1 MSFRLGFDIGGTFTD
16 FVIQDEKTGA
26 FRFGK
31 TLTTPKDPSIG
42 VMKGL
47 QALLEE
53 SGIDASQIVQAVHA
67 TTLATNVVIERKGE
81 RIALIT
87 TRGFRDI
94 LEFQRQKRYDLYNF
108 YADKPVPLIPRN
120 WIFEVDERVAADGS
134 VIKPLD
140 EQEARSLV
148 RQLLAKGVNSIA
160 VCLLH
165 SYRNPDHERR
175 IEQIVKEEDPKLPV
189 SISSDISPVIRE
201 YERTNTTVVNAYTMP
216 SVREYMRRITSGL
229 GEKGY
234 FGRLYVMQSNGG
246 IATSDTVQKYPARI
260 IESGPAAGALGAA
273 HFGKTAGYTNLISF
287 DMGGTTAKI
296 CLIEDSKPGMTN
308 QFEIDRI
315 QLKAGSGLVINVPAV
330 DLIEIGAGGGSIAKV
345 QMGMIAI
352 GPESAGADPG
362 PACYG
367 IGGTE
372 PTITDANLVLG
383 YLNPDY
389 FLGGKMKL
397 DREAAVKAIE
407 EKVAK
412 PLGLSVTQ
420 AAWGIHEIVTTN
432 MARATRV
439 VSIERGRDPRLFTL
453 VAFGGAGPIHGARLA
468 RTIGVPRVVYP
479 AGAGVASAIGLLVA
493 DVVFDFTR
501 TFITKVEESA
511 IEPVK
516 EIYAELE
523 ATALHMLEESKVKGE
538 YTLIRSADMQYV
550 GQGHEITVTLPPL
563 TYTSADVDA
572 IRKAFNDTYA
582 GLYGYS
588 DPDEAI
594 MVVNWKLTASCS
606 TPKVASRNL
615 QKVGNVEDALK
626 GTRKAYFK
634 ETEGYADCRIYDRYK
649 LFPGATLQGPA
660 VIEEKET
667 AIIVL
672 PGDVARMD
680 EYDNIIVEVAVKEE
694 TTNGSN

>member
-1 MSFRLGFDIGGTFTD
+1 MSFRIGFDIGGTFTD

-42 VMKGL
+42 VMTGL
-47 QALLEE
+47 QALFEE
-53 SGIDASQIVQAVHA
+53 SGVDANQIVQAVHA
-67 TTLATNVVIERKGE
+67 TTLATNVVLERKGE
-81 RIALIT
+81 LIALIT
-87 TRGFRDI
+87 TKGFRDI

-108 YADKPVPLIPRN
+108 YADKPVPLVPRN
-120 WIFEVDERVAADGS
+120 WIFEVDERIAADGS
-134 VIKPLD
+134 IIKPLD
-140 EQEARSLV
+140 DDEVRTLV
-148 RQLLAKGVNSIA
+148 KQLLAKGAKSIA
-160 VCLLH
+160 VSLLH
-165 SYRNPDHERR
+165 SYRNPNHERR
-175 IEQIVKEEDPKLPV
+175 IEQIIKEENPNFPV

-201 YERTNTTVVNAYTMP
+201 YERTNTAVVNAYTMP
-216 SVREYMRRITSGL
+216 SVREYMRKITSGL
-229 GEKGY
+229 NEKGY
-234 FGRLYVMQSNGG
+234 YGRLYVMQSNGG
-246 IATSDTVQKYPARI
+246 IATSDTVQRYPARI
-260 IESGPAAGALGAA
+260 IESGPAAGALGAV

-296 CLIEDSKPGMTN
+296 CLIEDNKPGMTN
-308 QFEIDRI
+308 QFEIDRV

-362 PACYG
+362 PACYD
-367 IGGTE
+367 IGGKD

-389 FLGGKMKL
+389 FLGGKMRLNK
-397 DREAAVKAIE
+397 EAAVKAID

-439 VSIERGRDPRLFTL
+439 VSIERGRDPRLFSL

-468 RTIGVPRVVYP
+468 RIIGVPRVIYP

-493 DVVFDFTR
+493 DVMFDFAR
-501 TFITKVEESA
+501 TFIAKIDENA
-511 IEPVK
+511 IGPMK
-516 EIYAELE
+516 EVYEELE
-523 ATALHMLEESKVKGE
+523 ATALKMLEESKIKGE
-538 YTLIRSADMQYV
+538 YNLIRSADMQYV
-550 GQGHEITVTLPPL
+550 GQGHEITVVLPPL
-563 TYTSADVDA
+563 TYTAADVPA

-588 DPDEAI
+588 DPNEPI

-634 ETEGYADCRIYDRYK
+634 ETGDYVDCKIYDRYK
-649 LFPGATLQGPA
+649 LFPGASLEGPA
-660 VIEEKET
+660 VIEERET

-680 EYDNIIVEVAVKEE
+680 EYDNIIVEVAAEE
-694 TTNGSN
+694 ELTNGSN

>member
-16 FVIQDEKTGA
+16 FVIQNEKTGEVWL
-26 FRFGK
+26 GK

-42 VMKGL
+42 VMNGL
-47 QALLEE
+47 HALLAEN
-53 SGIDASQIVQAVHA
+53 GVDGSQIVQAVHA

-81 RIALIT
+81 RIALLT
-87 TRGFRDI
+87 TKGFRDI
-94 LEFQRQKRYDLYNF
+94 LEFQRQKRYDLYDF
-108 YADKPVPLIPRN
+108 YADKPVPLVPRH
-120 WIFEVDERVAADGS
+120 WILEVEERMAADGS
-134 VIKPLD
+134 VVRPLD
-140 EQEARSLV
+140 EEQVRDLV
-148 RQLLAKGVNSIA
+148 RQLTARNVNSIA
-160 VCLLH
+160 VSLLH

-175 IEQIVKEEDPKLPV
+175 IEQIIKEESPQLPV
-189 SISSDISPVIRE
+189 SISSDVSPVIRE

-216 SVREYMRRITSGL
+216 AVREYLRRITAGL
-229 GEKGY
+229 NEKGY
-234 FGRLYVMQSNGG
+234 FGHLYVMQSNGG
-246 IATSDTVQKYPARI
+246 IATSETVQKYPARI

-273 HFGKTAGYTNLISF
+273 HFGKIAGYTNLISF

-296 CLIEDSKPGMTN
+296 CLVEDSKPGMTN
-308 QFEIDRI
+308 QFEIDRL

-362 PACYG
+362 PACYD
-367 IGGTE
+367 IGGTD

-397 DREAAVKAIE
+397 NKEAAIKAIDE
-407 EKVAK
+407 RVAN

-468 RTIGVPRVVYP
+468 RTIGVPRVIYP

-493 DVVFDFTR
+493 DVTFDLAR
-501 TFITKVEESA
+501 TFIARIDENA
-511 IEPVK
+511 IGPMK
-516 EIYAELE
+516 HIYGELE
-523 ATALHMLEESKVKGE
+523 ATALAMLEESKIKGQ
-538 YTLIRSADMQYV
+538 YTLVRSADMQYV

-563 TYTSADVDA
+563 TFTDADVVA
-572 IRKAFNDTYA
+572 IRKAFNDTYE

-588 DPDEAI
+588 DPGEAI
-594 MVVNWKLTASCS
+594 MVVNWKLTASCA

-626 GTRKAYFK
+626 GVRKAYFQ
-634 ETEGYADCRIYDRYK
+634 ETADYVDCRIYDRYK
-649 LFPGATLQGPA
+649 LFPGATLRGPA
-660 VIEEKET
+660 VIEERET
-667 AIIVL
+667 AIMVL

-680 EYDNIIVEVAVKEE
+680 EFDNIIVEVAVKEE
-694 TTNGSN
+694 IANA